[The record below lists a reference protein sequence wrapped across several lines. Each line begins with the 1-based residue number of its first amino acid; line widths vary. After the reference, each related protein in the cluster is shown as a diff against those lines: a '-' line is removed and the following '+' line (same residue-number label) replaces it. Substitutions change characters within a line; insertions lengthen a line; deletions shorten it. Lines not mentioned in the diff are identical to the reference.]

1 MKKKVDPVVDEAIET
16 LNMKDGPTRRRL
28 IEGAGLVSATAA
40 ASALIAACTSSSTSS
55 RLVGRRRH
63 GGRGRGLPEDAVVA
77 VLVRQPRLH
86 QHVLR
91 PDPVRLRRRRRAAR
105 TCRRPSG
112 AARLDVERVAD
123 VSYLQTAIAARRTA
137 SRPRSSAPPVHHPGR
152 QRDERGHPGRHL
164 QRRRDRHANGAPNI
178 GTNRL
183 CYVGQAL
190 YLSGQQLGERIKSL
204 VTTPGEI
211 VIFIA
216 TPGTGNIQPRYDG
229 AASVLEPAGY
239 TVSEIATGAT
249 TSVELAAEKAYLL
262 GHKSVKGAFA
272 VDAGSTEFLA
282 QALAGAGLSGQIPAG
297 GFDLTPVHAS
307 AIKAGSIDFT
317 IDQKPYLQ
325 GFLPTLYLYMYN
337 LSGGLVPPP
346 DTDTGLSFVTKTNVG
361 PYLASTSRFE
371 GSTAAQKSPAAV
383 RRRSRTRSPRPA
395 PDRTNAGL
403 PSRRRAPVRA
413 RTGSASAWPGP
424 AAGGPRA
431 RWLPATGPERRL
443 SQAFEVRAQTVGTQ
457 SENAENG
464 TKT

>member
-28 IEGAGLVSATAA
+28 IEGAGLFSATAA
-40 ASALIAACTSSSTSS
+40 ASALIAACSSSSSSSASSSATSASASATAAAAGNFPKTPAWQFWFVNHVYTNTFFVPTQYGFADAAALLDIPVPKWGGSASTSS
-55 RLVGRRRH
+55 
-63 GGRGRGLPEDAVVA
+63 
-77 VLVRQPRLH
+77 
-86 QHVLR
+86 
-91 PDPVRLRRRRRAAR
+91 
-105 TCRRPSG
+105 
-112 AARLDVERVAD
+112 
-123 VSYLQTAIAARRTA
+123 VSQMVSFLQTAI
-137 SRPRSSAPPVHHPGR
+137 SAK
-152 QRDERGHPGRHL
+152 
-164 QRRRDRHANGAPNI
+164 ANGIATTVINATGFTTPVMDAMNAGIPVISYNADGVYNPNGTPDI

-229 AASVLEPAGY
+229 AASVLKPAGY
-239 TVSEIATGAT
+239 TVSEIATGAA

-282 QALAGAGLSGQIPAG
+282 QALAGAGLTSLPAC
-297 GFDLTPVHAS
+297 GFDLTPVTLS
-307 AIKAGSIDFT
+307 AIQSGAINFT
-317 IDQKPYLQ
+317 INQNPYLQ

-361 PYLASTSRFE
+361 PYLNNTSRFE
-371 GSTAAQKSPAAV
+371 GSATAQKIIP
-383 RRRSRTRSPRPA
+383 
-395 PDRTNAGL
+395 L
-403 PSRRRAPVRA
+403 PSGAINNPQ
-413 RTGSASAWPGP
+413 
-424 AAGGPRA
+424 
-431 RWLPATGPERRL
+431 ATT
-443 SQAFEVRAQTVGTQ
+443 ST
-457 SENAENG
+457 
-464 TKT
+464 